1 MENEDKVKDQ
11 IIRRLMKKGMK
22 NIQLL
27 KSLSAENK
35 KGQSNLK
42 LKEYI
47 CYLIKTLEDCLKKLE
62 LETELTE
69 MISTLRVPLIEI
81 ICVSSEFDDIM
92 IRNQSQ
98 QLFSFLL
105 TAILDNKIPLRE
117 ELEVLLVKVV
127 LKPALT
133 LAKKLLSSSD
143 IKFSKKS
150 SSSTSSQALIGGSAS
165 SQPPEFKR
173 SGSF

>member
-1 MENEDKVKDQ
+1 
-11 IIRRLMKKGMK
+11 
-22 NIQLL
+22 
-27 KSLSAENK
+27 
-35 KGQSNLK
+35 
-42 LKEYI
+42 
-47 CYLIKTLEDCLKKLE
+47 
-62 LETELTE
+62 
-69 MISTLRVPLIEI
+69 MISTLRIPLIEI

-105 TAILDNKIPLRE
+105 TAILDNKMPLRE

-150 SSSTSSQALIGGSAS
+150 SS
-165 SQPPEFKR
+165 
-173 SGSF
+173 

>member
-1 MENEDKVKDQ
+1 M
-11 IIRRLMKKGMK
+11 
-22 NIQLL
+22 
-27 KSLSAENK
+27 
-35 KGQSNLK
+35 
-42 LKEYI
+42 
-47 CYLIKTLEDCLKKLE
+47 
-62 LETELTE
+62 
-69 MISTLRVPLIEI
+69 
-81 ICVSSEFDDIM
+81 
-92 IRNQSQ
+92 
-98 QLFSFLL
+98 
-105 TAILDNKIPLRE
+105 PLRE

-165 SQPPEFKR
+165 GTGQPLEFKR

>member
-62 LETELTE
+62 LKTELT
-69 MISTLRVPLIEI
+69 
-81 ICVSSEFDDIM
+81 
-92 IRNQSQ
+92 
-98 QLFSFLL
+98 
-105 TAILDNKIPLRE
+105 
-117 ELEVLLVKVV
+117 
-127 LKPALT
+127 
-133 LAKKLLSSSD
+133 
-143 IKFSKKS
+143 
-150 SSSTSSQALIGGSAS
+150 
-165 SQPPEFKR
+165 
-173 SGSF
+173 